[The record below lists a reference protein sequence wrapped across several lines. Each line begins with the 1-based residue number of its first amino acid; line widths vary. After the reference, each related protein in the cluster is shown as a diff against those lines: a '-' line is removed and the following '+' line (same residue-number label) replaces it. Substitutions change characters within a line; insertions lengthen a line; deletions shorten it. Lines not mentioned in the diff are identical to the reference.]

1 MILDELH
8 KVLIKNHNEISSWFF
23 ESTKNQKFPIYSSFD
38 FRNSGFKIAPVDANF
53 FPSGFN
59 NICRQDRDFSK
70 ETMRKYFKEHYPK
83 ITAVN
88 LIVENHTKNTY
99 YWDNVDILQE
109 IFSFSLRGQSS
120 VKLSFLPQSQE
131 PFSLEVINSKG
142 KKFFLESFEK
152 TKRESELIV
161 SNNDF
166 STPLSYLEKVSI
178 EPSYFLGWHCRK
190 KDKFF
195 YFYNQYIKEFSK
207 LLDFPYKALEI
218 ATERFDN
225 FDANTPQSQR
235 DLAESVDNFIL
246 KRKKE
251 YEGMGLPYKPFVFIK
266 YISGTYGLAVVKV
279 HSGEEVLNWN
289 NRIRTKLKA
298 SKGRQKVNSV
308 LLQEAVPSA
317 ESFDGD
323 TAESVIYAVGSQ
335 PVGGF
340 MRTHSEK
347 NPEDNLNSPG
357 AVYKR
362 LCLSDLKV
370 NREGFKVENVY
381 GWLTKVALMSLA
393 REMEDV
399 RP

>member
-1 MILDELH
+1 
-8 KVLIKNHNEISSWFF
+8 
-23 ESTKNQKFPIYSSFD
+23 
-38 FRNSGFKIAPVDANF
+38 
-53 FPSGFN
+53 
-59 NICRQDRDFSK
+59 
-70 ETMRKYFKEHYPK
+70 MRVWGY
-83 ITAVN
+83 
-88 LIVENHTKNTY
+88 
-99 YWDNVDILQE
+99 
-109 IFSFSLRGQSS
+109 
-120 VKLSFLPQSQE
+120 
-131 PFSLEVINSKG
+131 
-142 KKFFLESFEK
+142 
-152 TKRESELIV
+152 
-161 SNNDF
+161 
-166 STPLSYLEKVSI
+166 
-178 EPSYFLGWHCRK
+178 
-190 KDKFF
+190 
-195 YFYNQYIKEFSK
+195 
-207 LLDFPYKALEI
+207 
-218 ATERFDN
+218 
-225 FDANTPQSQR
+225 
-235 DLAESVDNFIL
+235 
-246 KRKKE
+246 
-251 YEGMGLPYKPFVFIK
+251 PYKPFVFIK

-289 NRIRTKLKA
+289 HRIRTKLKA
-298 SKGRQKVNSV
+298 SKGRQKVNSI

-340 MRTHSEK
+340 MRTHSKK